1 MTTRHTHLALSLIA
15 LAGLAGCE
23 VDSFIDPS
31 VLGRW
36 EKTPTVVPI
45 LDRVSVIEDMTG
57 EEPEYADPSESD
69 LVPVAK
75 QYRFGPGDRVQVT
88 LYDVIEPG
96 RPEPYERAIDT
107 RGAIELPQF
116 GQVIIGGMTADE
128 ARAAIA
134 AVVSKLVPDPLV
146 SITPSAQRNQTFTII
161 GAVQQPG
168 PYYIPSADY
177 RILEA
182 LTSGGAFDN
191 SVAYVYVIRQV
202 QLTDEEK
209 GILPP
214 GTNIDPK
221 KFEARETP
229 RPAAPSGQQ
238 LLDTINELS
247 KPKGESPAP
256 APEPAPAGPPD
267 ASPKPSP
274 AMFAQQPP
282 SAQPRANPGNDPPVD
297 MVDPDA
303 PPRAAQAPSIAP
315 QPGAQW
321 VFLNGR
327 WIQVARV
334 ETEPGSEGGPTQLVS
349 QRIIR
354 IPLQELLN
362 GKRRYNIVI
371 RPGDIIRVPSAP
383 RGVFYVSGQVARPGI
398 FNFPDQGRMTLI
410 RAVHSAGGLGALA
423 IPERVDLMRMVG
435 GDRQAT
441 IRLNLRAIAEQTQP
455 DIYIKADDVLNIGT
469 SFWAQPLAVIRN
481 GFRASYGF
489 GFVLDRNFDEALFGV
504 RRSGASG
511 L

>member
-1 MTTRHTHLALSLIA
+1 MTTRHTSLALSMIA

-45 LDRVSVIEDMTG
+45 LDRVAVIEDTTG
-57 EEPEYADPSESD
+57 EEPEFTEPTESD

-96 RPEPYERAIDT
+96 RPEPYDRVIDT

-161 GAVQQPG
+161 GAVQSPG

-177 RILEA
+177 RLLEA

-191 SVAYVYVIRQV
+191 GVPYVYVIRQV

-214 GTNIDPK
+214 GTSIDPK
-221 KFEARETP
+221 KFEAKETP
-229 RPAAPSGQQ
+229 RPAQPSGQR

-247 KPKGESPAP
+247 KPKGEAPAPTP
-256 APEPAPAGPPD
+256 APEPAPAPP
-267 ASPKPSP
+267 STPSP
-274 AMFAQQPP
+274 ALFAAQPP
-282 SAQPRANPGNDPPVD
+282 SAQPGAGAPPVD
-297 MVDPDA
+297 LVDPDA
-303 PPRAAQAPSIAP
+303 PRKTPEAPTIAP
-315 QPGAQW
+315 MPGAQW

-327 WIQVARV
+327 WIQVARAQD
-334 ETEPGSEGGPTQLVS
+334 EPGSNSSSTQLVS

-354 IPLQELLN
+354 IKLQELLN
-362 GKRRYNIVI
+362 GKRRHNIVV

-383 RGVFYVSGQVARPGI
+383 RGVFYVTGQVARPGI
-398 FNFPDQGRMTLI
+398 FNFPDQGRMTLL
-410 RAVHSAGGLGALA
+410 RAVHSAGGLGALG

-455 DIYIKADDVLNIGT
+455 DIYIKGDDVLNIGT
-469 SFWAQPLAVIRN
+469 NFWAQPLAVLRN

-489 GFVLDRNFDEALFGV
+489 GFVLDRNFDEAVFGI

>member
-1 MTTRHTHLALSLIA
+1 MTTRHTRVALSL
-15 LAGLAGCE
+15 LVLTGLAGCE

-45 LDRVSVIEDMTG
+45 LDRVAVIEDTTG
-57 EEPEYADPSESD
+57 EEPEFTEPTESD

-96 RPEPYERAIDT
+96 RPEPYDRVIDT

-161 GAVQQPG
+161 GAVQAPG

-177 RILEA
+177 RLLEA

-191 SVAYVYVIRQV
+191 GVPYVYVIRQV

-214 GTNIDPK
+214 GTSIDPK
-221 KFEARETP
+221 KFEAKEAP
-229 RPAAPSGQQ
+229 RPAQPSGQK

-247 KPKGESPAP
+247 KPREEAP
-256 APEPAPAGPPD
+256 APEPAPAP
-267 ASPKPSP
+267 APKPSP
-274 AMFAQQPP
+274 ALFAEQPP
-282 SAQPRANPGNDPPVD
+282 SAQPGGGAPPVD
-297 MVDPDA
+297 LVDPDA
-303 PPRAAQAPSIAP
+303 PKKAPEAPAIAP
-315 QPGAQW
+315 MPGAQW

-327 WIQVARV
+327 WIQIARAQD
-334 ETEPGSEGGPTQLVS
+334 ESGPDSSSTQLVS

-354 IPLQELLN
+354 IKLQELLN

-383 RGVFYVSGQVARPGI
+383 RGVFYVTGQVARPGI
-398 FNFPDQGRMTLI
+398 FNFPDQGRMTLL
-410 RAVHSAGGLGALA
+410 RAVHSAGGLGALG

-455 DIYIKADDVLNIGT
+455 DIYIKGDDVLNIGT
-469 SFWAQPLAVIRN
+469 NFWAQPLAVLRN

-489 GFVLDRNFDEALFGV
+489 GFVLDRNFDETVFGI

>member
-1 MTTRHTHLALSLIA
+1 MTTRHTSLALSMIA

-45 LDRVSVIEDMTG
+45 LDRVAVIEDTTG
-57 EEPEYADPSESD
+57 EEPEFTEPTESD

-96 RPEPYERAIDT
+96 RPEPYDRVIDT

-161 GAVQQPG
+161 GAVQSPG

-177 RILEA
+177 RLLEA

-191 SVAYVYVIRQV
+191 GVPYVYVIRQV

-214 GTNIDPK
+214 GTSIDPK
-221 KFEARETP
+221 KFEAKETP
-229 RPAAPSGQQ
+229 RPAQPSGQR

-247 KPKGESPAP
+247 KPKGEAPAPTP
-256 APEPAPAGPPD
+256 APEPAPAPP
-267 ASPKPSP
+267 STPSP
-274 AMFAQQPP
+274 ALFAAQPP
-282 SAQPRANPGNDPPVD
+282 SAQPGAGAPPVD
-297 MVDPDA
+297 LVDPDA
-303 PPRAAQAPSIAP
+303 PRKTPAAPTIAP
-315 QPGAQW
+315 MPGAQW

-327 WIQVARV
+327 WIQVARAQD
-334 ETEPGSEGGPTQLVS
+334 EPGSNSSSTQLVS

-354 IPLQELLN
+354 IKLQELLN
-362 GKRRYNIVI
+362 GKRRHNIVV

-383 RGVFYVSGQVARPGI
+383 RGVFYVTGQVARPGI
-398 FNFPDQGRMTLI
+398 FNFPDQGRMTLL
-410 RAVHSAGGLGALA
+410 RAVHSAGGLGALG

-455 DIYIKADDVLNIGT
+455 DIYIKGDDVLNIGT
-469 SFWAQPLAVIRN
+469 NFWAQPLAVLRN

-489 GFVLDRNFDEALFGV
+489 GFVLDRNFDEAVFGI